1 LTATSVSVGAGSTLG
16 GAGTVAS
23 SVTNNG
29 NVAPQGS
36 LTVTGNYS
44 QSSSAKLSEQFGSTL
59 HVNAN
64 ATLSGALNV
73 SVNPKRPPKSGQS
86 YIALTFGSLNG
97 SFATH
102 TAGFTLTTGA
112 KSIQVTKQ

>member
-1 LTATSVSVGAGSTLG
+1 
-16 GAGTVAS
+16 
-23 SVTNNG
+23 
-29 NVAPQGS
+29 
-36 LTVTGNYS
+36 VTGNYT
-44 QSSSAKLSEQFGSTL
+44 QASSAALSEVFGSTL

-86 YIALTFGSLNG
+86 YIAVTFGTLNG
-97 SFATH
+97 SFTTH

>member
-1 LTATSVSVGAGSTLG
+1 LLSVHQAVKWTLRQ
-16 GAGTVAS
+16 S
-23 SVTNNG
+23 
-29 NVAPQGS
+29 
-36 LTVTGNYS
+36 VTGNYT
-44 QSSSAKLSEQFGSTL
+44 QASSAALSEVFGSTL

-86 YIALTFGSLNG
+86 YIAVTFGTLNG
-97 SFATH
+97 SFTTH
-102 TAGFTLTTGA
+102 TAGFTLITGA